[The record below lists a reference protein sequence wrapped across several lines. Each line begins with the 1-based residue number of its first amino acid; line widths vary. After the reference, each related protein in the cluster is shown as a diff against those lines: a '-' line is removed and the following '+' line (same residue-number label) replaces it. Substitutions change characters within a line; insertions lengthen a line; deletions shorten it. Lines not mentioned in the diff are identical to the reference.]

1 MAKTIPQ
8 LTDATTVNA
17 ADELIIQQGGITK
30 RATRNELMTFA
41 PTGASQARLIDDR
54 FTDVVSVKDFGAL
67 GNATAEAAAIAAAKT
82 AEGYLIDNTFAYTL
96 TVGST
101 GDFAT
106 INDALRQADKM
117 RPAFKAN
124 AGRVQI
130 KLLAGFVMAEQVML
144 RGKDFSFVTI
154 TGDDA
159 STNIDAAALTAVF
172 SSGEGAT
179 SQAAF
184 NYDGCFGPVIG
195 QLFDM
200 NSSGTG
206 GQKHGLYCE
215 NGAVG
220 HILRGG
226 GFINCGDV
234 GAYAKSGSTITARG
248 CLFTG
253 CLIGVFSFCNSH
265 IDAAETDCSNAAWY
279 GVYVNRASTA
289 NFHLGTATN
298 CQRDAFRIVRSSAAN
313 AELANLSGATGVN
326 GENGAGILAQTSI
339 VHALS
344 ANVSG
349 CAGTGVLAIQ
359 SSTVD
364 FALGNANNCGG
375 LASKGFASLHS
386 FQGSTINAGGATAQ
400 NGTGL
405 TAAVLC
411 ERGSAINFT
420 NGNCSGS
427 TAPFGAVAVG
437 ASNIAASGANCR
449 KGANN
454 SSSDIS
460 VLGGAIISA
469 PSTTGGTNVTINTIN
484 ANGIIFG

>member
-41 PTGASQARLIDDR
+41 PTGAPQARLIDDR

-67 GNATAEAAAIAAAKT
+67 GNATAEAAAVAAAKT
-82 AEGYLIDNTFAYTL
+82 SGSYLIDNTFAYTL

-253 CLIGVFSFCNSH
+253 CRYGVFAFCNSH
-265 IDAAETDCSNAAWY
+265 IDAAESDCSAAASN
-279 GVYVNRASTA
+279 GVYANRGCTL
-289 NFHLGTATN
+289 NFHLGTATG
-298 CQRDAFRIVRSSAAN
+298 CGGDAIGAIRGSLVN
-313 AELANLSGATGVN
+313 AELAILTGTTGVF
-326 GENGAGILAQTSI
+326 GAPANGAGIAAISSI
-339 VHALS
+339 VHARS
-344 ANVSG
+344 ADVSNS
-349 CAGTGVLAIQ
+349 AGSGVFARQ
-359 SSTVD
+359 CSMVD
-364 FALGNANNCGG
+364 FSLGNANSC
-375 LASKGFASLHS
+375 KGFGAIHAFAGSIINADAATATNAEPLNAAILS
-386 FQGSTINAGGATAQ
+386 ERGSTINFNAGNINPSSASPRGAH
-400 NGTGL
+400 
-405 TAAVLC
+405 AV
-411 ERGSAINFT
+411 RASQIN
-420 NGNCSGS
+420 
-427 TAPFGAVAVG
+427 VE
-437 ASNIAASGANCR
+437 GANCR
-449 KGANN
+449 FGATD
-454 SSSDIS
+454 SSDDIRVS
-460 VLGGAIISA
+460 GGAYISA
-469 PSTTGGTNVTINTIN
+469 AVATGGTSITKNTIS